1 MKRVVS
7 TCIPMIVG
15 IVGSDV
21 RSGLQTLGGRTAVPA
36 AHDLFALE

>member
-7 TCIPMIVG
+7 TCIPM